1 MSFIISK
8 VNVPISP
15 EQELRLK
22 SGIGKAIECVP
33 GKTESLLMLG
43 FEAGYSLY
51 LRGDN
56 RQSMV
61 YITVAVFANPDHHG
75 YEQMSQIIAQLFYNT
90 LGIDPIRIFIKY
102 EDISCWSV
110 ADRVFIH

>member
-1 MSFIISK
+1 MPFIISK

-22 SGIGKAIECVP
+22 VGLGKAIECVP
-33 GKTESLLMLG
+33 GKTEASLMLG
-43 FEAGYSLY
+43 FEPGYSLY

-56 RQSMV
+56 SQSMA
-61 YITVAVFANPDHHG
+61 YITVAVFANPAQQG
-75 YEQMSQIIAQLFYNT
+75 YEQFSRMITQLFNET
-90 LGIDPIRIFIKY
+90 LDIDPSRIFIKY

-110 ADRVFIH
+110 AGCVFSH